1 MRVRTER
8 AFIRQLEPGILQ
20 MMRVSVITKLSRSQP
35 VTVTSYTTLP
45 IPDSA
50 RIKKITHSAVA
61 TEWNQAL
68 EEWAPAYEEL
78 FYRCIIVKDS
88 ANMTVINETT
98 TDLKFR
104 FKDLELNTRYTVHLS
119 TQSPYTVSEVRQ
131 ISVRTLL
138 PDSPDLDMDIIR
150 DDEIIITWNKTI
162 GQGPHIPDLL
172 D

>member
-1 MRVRTER
+1 M
-8 AFIRQLEPGILQ
+8 
-20 MMRVSVITKLSRSQP
+20 
-35 VTVTSYTTLP
+35 
-45 IPDSA
+45 
-50 RIKKITHSAVA
+50 A

-162 GQGPHIPDLL
+162 GQGPNIL
-172 D
+172 DSLD